1 MKEKRAFPWQWC
13 PQPERMKVTR
23 SRPTDKAWI
32 PLMASALIL
41 SLLAIQGVQVF
52 TPSAV
57 NAFNPGSYGAVLPT
71 AQPTFQTPSQT
82 PQASQTQTTTSVSTD
97 HFTVQFS
104 FPESADPG
112 NAITISTIT
121 TAKSNGRIVSLTI
134 DVFSYV
140 DNQLVKSASEAIATD
155 KDVGSGD
162 NWQTSLVV
170 VIPTNAQRGPLF
182 GTVTEV
188 WQEASNYYSSD
199 YSSNYY
205 ANYNSGYYTNYNSG
219 YCLNYPPSYYPN
231 YDTTR
236 PATRTNA
243 ANPKTS
249 DNDTTQTYPTSQ
261 TYPTLTTPYNY
272 TTSLHKIM
280 SQSQPTNQPR
290 YVHQPGYVYE
300 PSYVCEPAGYYG
312 PNGYY
317 GTNNAPYNAPYY
329 ASSYA
334 TQVSSEQTFPLTYV
348 LATTPE
354 YVELQ
359 KTNEQLQKDYNDTV
373 AKNNDLSSKY
383 NSLKADYDQTVA
395 KYNQTQSDYN
405 SASQELGNYKI
416 STYVL
421 IVLAAVLVIA
431 LVFVA
436 VFQRRP
442 VVKL

>member
-23 SRPTDKAWI
+23 FRPTDKAWI
-32 PLMASALIL
+32 PLVASALIL

-57 NAFNPGSYGAVLPT
+57 NAFNPNSYSAVFPT

-82 PQASQTQTTTSVSTD
+82 PQASQASQASQTITSVSTD
-97 HFTVQFS
+97 HFTVQFT

-112 NAITISTIT
+112 NTITISTIT
-121 TAKSNGRIVSLTI
+121 TANSNGRIVSLTI

-140 DNQLVKSASEAIATD
+140 GNQLVKSASGTIATD

-162 NWQTSLVV
+162 NWQTSLAV
-170 VIPTNAQRGPLF
+170 VIPTNAQRGPLI

-205 ANYNSGYYTNYNSG
+205 PNYYSNYYSA
-219 YCLNYPPSYYPN
+219 YCSDYYRNYYPN
-231 YDTTR
+231 YELPHRRYRRLRAIADTPGYR
-236 PATRTNA
+236 GISSHHPA
-243 ANPKTS
+243 S
-249 DNDTTQTYPTSQ
+249 DN
-261 TYPTLTTPYNY
+261 Y
-272 TTSLHKIM
+272 TAAMQGYLNQDRSV
-280 SQSQPTNQPR
+280 NQPR
-290 YVHQPGYVYE
+290 YVYQQRYVYQ
-300 PSYVCEPAGYYG
+300 PSYLCEPASYYG
-312 PNGYY
+312 PNNVPYY
-317 GTNNAPYNAPYY
+317 GPNYAPYY
-329 ASSYA
+329 ASNYA
-334 TQVSSEQTFPLTYV
+334 TQVSSEQTLSLTNV

-359 KTNEQLQKDYNDTV
+359 KTNDQLQKDYNDLV

-395 KYNQTQSDYN
+395 NYNQLQSDYN
-405 SASQELGNYKI
+405 STSQELGNYKI
-416 STYVL
+416 FTYVL
-421 IVLAAVLVIA
+421 IVLAAVLAIA
-431 LVFVA
+431 LVFVG
-436 VFQRRP
+436 VYKRRP
-442 VVKL
+442 VVSPDSSTSKKA